1 MRFTFLCFML
11 RVIFFLQFSTSIIL
25 LTLFLPFK
33 IYLHY
38 QCLFFTIFL
47 ALWLQKWKRKAL
59 LNTFIVN
66 IIALLL
72 AISVVTI
79 RFNKNNNTLQKSQ
92 SVISWTIVSWIRN
105 KGYLLNTNNWNYFLR
120 EPKNTASYGDSV
132 LIQGYASEVETSQLL
147 ALFPSSKLFSYGE
160 FNYDLWRWTKGIA
173 GDISSPTIIHDPFLF
188 SQKKFTQSLLVNK
201 HSFVTGIREIYGDTH
216 WSLVSGMLLWDISPM
231 TKIEYEWFLW
241 SSLVHLVAVSG
252 WNLIFIA
259 TLLTIFLF
267 FLPFYVRIVVVFLL
281 VVGYCWLVGF
291 ESSVF
296 RAMIMFGLVY
306 GARGLWRIS
315 GIRRSMM
322 YAWIFLL
329 CMNPYM
335 LLYDLWFILSF
346 WALGWILLTSKI
358 IKKSKTPFQK
368 VVKNYVLPSVWASL
382 GTYPILLYF
391 TWSINLL
398 GIIGNIIVVPFVPLI
413 MTTSLIS
420 LTIETTWLWEVS
432 IRIVRFLV
440 DGLIFIS
447 QVTNVWWIIIGGDK
461 KFTLFF
467 LIFLLVSYLFIYQ
480 FFLRERK

>member
-1 MRFTFLCFML
+1 ML
-11 RVIFFLQFSTSIIL
+11 RVIFFLQFSASIIL

-33 IYLHY
+33 IYLLY

-47 ALWLQKWKRKAL
+47 ALWLRKWKRKAL
-59 LNTFIVN
+59 LTTFIVSVF
-66 IIALLL
+66 ALLL
-72 AISVVTI
+72 AIGVVTLRFNQNNNNLQKKPSVV
-79 RFNKNNNTLQKSQ
+79 
-92 SVISWTIVSWIRN
+92 SWMIVSWIRN
-105 KGYLLNTNNWNYFLR
+105 KGYLLSSKNWSYFLR
-120 EPKNTASYGDSV
+120 EPKNATSYGDSV
-132 LIQGYASEVETSQLL
+132 MVQWYASEVDTSQFL
-147 ALFPSSKLFSYGE
+147 AIFPSSKLFSYGE
-160 FNYDLWRWTKGIA
+160 FNYDLRRWTKGIA
-173 GDISSPTIIHDPFLF
+173 GDVSSPTIIHNPSSFTH
-188 SQKKFTQSLLVNK
+188 KKFTQGLLAHK
-201 HSFVTGIREIYGDTH
+201 HSFVMRIRQNYWDTH

-231 TKIEYEWFLW
+231 TKPEYEWFLW

-267 FLPFYVRIVVVFLL
+267 FLPFYVRIVVVFIL

-306 GARGLWRIS
+306 GAWGLWRIS

-329 CMNPYM
+329 CVNPYM

-346 WALGWILLTSKI
+346 WALWWILITSKI
-358 IKKSKTPFQK
+358 IKKSKTLFQK
-368 VVKNYVLPSVWASL
+368 IGKNYILPSVWASL

-398 GIIGNIIVVPFVPLI
+398 GIVGNIIVVPFVPLI

-420 LTIETTWLWEVS
+420 LGIEATWLWKVS
-432 IRIVRFLV
+432 IMLVRFLI

-447 QVTNVWWIIIGGDK
+447 EVTNEWGIIIGGDK
-461 KFTLFF
+461 KFALLFSV
-467 LIFLLVSYLFIYQ
+467 LLLVSYLLIYQ
-480 FFLRERK
+480 FWFRRKNTKKLAS